1 MVAFL
6 LDSLD
11 LWVFRDLFASP
22 KDLKAA
28 LSPLY
33 CYFLLLRYCYCYC
46 FHYDTLGD
54 SMAAFAVEEV
64 VDLSCR
70 FHAGDNGGVPTEA
83 QNSTS
88 TWMATTRRRAL
99 NESYSGKDEFLVD

>member
-1 MVAFL
+1 
-6 LDSLD
+6 
-11 LWVFRDLFASP
+11 
-22 KDLKAA
+22 
-28 LSPLY
+28 
-33 CYFLLLRYCYCYC
+33 
-46 FHYDTLGD
+46 
-54 SMAAFAVEEV
+54 MAAFAVEEV

-88 TWMATTRRRAL
+88 TWMATRRRRAL